1 MELYRQG
8 LPALSDERHYKI
20 VAEPPPK
27 EGGQQRNIPDFD
39 ITPVSGPED
48 ENWEN
53 ILGDFDDQDVRRHA
67 SNFTANDGK
76 LYIYYSEAFP
86 RFATE
91 VLRFERDSEA
101 MAISFRRR
109 YELWLAVH
117 SLLMHQDAE
126 LEDPMES
133 SDAVQEEAQRQERI
147 RLAIISVMV
156 ASQEVTK
163 GIASEDD
170 EAVAA

>member
-1 MELYRQG
+1 M
-8 LPALSDERHYKI
+8 
-20 VAEPPPK
+20 AEPPPK
-27 EGGQQRNIPDFD
+27 EGRQQHNIPDFE
-39 ITPVSGPED
+39 ITPVSGPDD

-53 ILGDFDDQDVRRHA
+53 ILGDFDDRDVKRHA
-67 SNFTANDGK
+67 SNFTANEGTI
-76 LYIYYSEAFP
+76 YIYYSEAFP

-126 LEDPMES
+126 MEDPTES
-133 SDAVQEEAQRQERI
+133 SDAVQEEAQRQERV

-156 ASQEVTK
+156 ASQEAAK

-170 EAVAA
+170 EAAAA